1 VREDDMPGKTH
12 VYRPV
17 VEWTGNAGSGTTDY
31 RAYERSHAISAPGKA
46 DILGSSD
53 PCFRGDGTR
62 WNPEDLF
69 VASVSACHQL
79 WYLHLCAN
87 AGVVVLAYRDEPV
100 GTMIEDADGSGRFAA
115 IVLRPAVTVAA
126 GSDKA
131 KAVSLHHDAHRM
143 CFIANSV
150 SCPVSIAPCLVE

>member
-1 VREDDMPGKTH
+1 MPSRTH

-17 VEWTGNAGSGTTDY
+17 VEWTGNAGTGTSDY
-31 RAYERSHAISAPGKA
+31 HAYGRAHVISAAGKA

-53 PCFRGDGTR
+53 PCFLGENTR

-69 VASVSACHQL
+69 VASVSACHKL
-79 WYLHLCAN
+79 WYLHLCAS
-87 AGVVVLAYRDEPV
+87 AGVVVLAYRDKPV
-100 GTMIEDADGSGRFAA
+100 GTMIEDADGSGRFVS
-115 IVLRPAVTVAA
+115 IVLNPAVEVAA

-131 KAVSLHHDAHRM
+131 KAISLHHDAHEM

-150 SCPVSIAPCLVE
+150 ACPVSIEPSVTEQRSP